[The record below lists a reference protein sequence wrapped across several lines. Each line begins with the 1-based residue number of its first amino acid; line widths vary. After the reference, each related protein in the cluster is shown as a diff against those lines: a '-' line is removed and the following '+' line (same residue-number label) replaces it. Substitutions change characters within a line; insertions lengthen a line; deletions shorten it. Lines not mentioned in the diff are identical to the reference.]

1 MGFSFDGVTSKSM
14 GIASRMATENRVPEL
29 KNRTISMA
37 GRDGLIDLGASL
49 SERVIEISC
58 FIPPKR
64 TAAELLECKDEI
76 VSWLSPDKG
85 VCGLK
90 LDTEPGRVYYARL
103 QEGVTFERV
112 VRLAATFDL
121 TFFCPD
127 PFGYAAEDEVFTV
140 TAVGS
145 HTVRRRLG
153 NLYSNPVYRL
163 KGILASGAGRS
174 ISITT
179 NGMELKISNAVYAVL
194 SASET
199 LVIDTA
205 KMTAWVEDVE
215 GNTLRN
221 ALPYISE
228 LNFPTLDA
236 GLNTVE
242 VAVSNAT
249 FTELEIQAKSR
260 WR

>member
-1 MGFSFDGVTSKSM
+1 MGFSFDGITSKSM
-14 GIASRMATENRVPEL
+14 GIASRMAEEKRVPEL
-29 KNRTISMA
+29 KNHTIQVA
-37 GRDGLIDLGASL
+37 GRDGVLDLGSSL
-49 SERVIEISC
+49 SERVIGISC

-64 TAAELLECKDEI
+64 TMAGLLKCKDDI

-85 VCGLK
+85 VCALM

-103 QEGVTFERV
+103 QEGVAFERV

-127 PFGYAAEDEVFTV
+127 PYGYAAEDEVFSI
-140 TAVGS
+140 TAQGNHVVNR
-145 HTVRRRLG
+145 TLG

-163 KGILASGAGRS
+163 KGILASGAGRY
-174 ISITT
+174 ISIIT
-179 NGMELKISNAVYAVL
+179 NGVELRIANAVL

-199 LVIDTA
+199 LVVDTA
-205 KMTAWVEDVE
+205 KMTAWVEDAD

-242 VAVSNAT
+242 VAASNAT

>member
-1 MGFSFDGVTSKSM
+1 MGFSFDGISSKSM
-14 GIASRMATENRVPEL
+14 GIASRMTTENRVPEL

-37 GRDGLIDLGASL
+37 SRDGLLDLGASL
-49 SERVIEISC
+49 SERVVGISC

-64 TAAELLECKDEI
+64 TAAELLECKDGI

-85 VCGLK
+85 LCALV

-103 QEGVTFERV
+103 QEGVAFEKV
-112 VRLAATFDL
+112 VRFSATFDL
-121 TFFCPD
+121 AFFCPD
-127 PFGYAAEDEVFTV
+127 PFGYAAEDEVFTI
-140 TAVGS
+140 TAAGS
-145 HTVRRRLG
+145 HAVRRRLG

-163 KGILASGAGRS
+163 KGVLTSGAGRY

-179 NGMELKISNAVYAVL
+179 NGMELKIANAVL

-199 LVIDTA
+199 LVVDTE
-205 KMTAWVEDVE
+205 KMTAWVEDAE

-221 ALPYISE
+221 ALPYIDE

-242 VAVSNAT
+242 VAVSNAA

>member
-14 GIASRMATENRVPEL
+14 GIASRMTKENRVPEL
-29 KNRTISMA
+29 KNRTIQMA
-37 GRDGLIDLGASL
+37 GRDGLVDLGASL
-49 SERVIEISC
+49 SERGIEISC

-64 TAAELLECKDEI
+64 TMAELLQCKDDI

-85 VCGLK
+85 VCELM

-103 QEGVTFERV
+103 QSGVTFERV

-121 TFFCPD
+121 AFFCPD
-127 PFGYAAEDEVFTV
+127 PFGYAAEDEVFTI
-140 TAVGS
+140 TAEGS
-145 HTVRRRLG
+145 HVVNRTLG
-153 NLYSNPVYRL
+153 NLHSNPVYWL
-163 KGILASGAGRS
+163 KGVLASGAGRS

-179 NGMELKISNAVYAVL
+179 NGVELKIANATL
-194 SASET
+194 SGNET
-199 LVIDTA
+199 LVVDTA
-205 KMTAWVEDVE
+205 KMTAWVEDAD

-221 ALPYISE
+221 ALPYIGE

-236 GLNTVE
+236 GLNMVE
-242 VAVSNAT
+242 VEAEGAT

>member
-1 MGFSFDGVTSKSM
+1 MGFSFDGITSKSM
-14 GIASRMATENRVPEL
+14 GIASRMDKENRVPDL
-29 KNRTISMA
+29 QNRTISMA
-37 GRDGLIDLGASL
+37 GRDGVLDLGSSL

-58 FIPPKR
+58 LIPPKR
-64 TAAELLECKDEI
+64 TMAELLRCKDNI

-85 VCGLK
+85 VCALT

-103 QEGVTFERV
+103 QSGVTFERV

-127 PFGYAAEDEVFTV
+127 PFGYAAEDEVFSI
-140 TAVGS
+140 TATGS
-145 HTVRRRLG
+145 HVVNRTLG
-153 NLYSNPVYRL
+153 NIYSNPVYRL
-163 KGILASGAGRS
+163 KGVLTSGSSRY

-179 NGMELKISNAVYAVL
+179 NGVELKISDATL
-194 SASET
+194 SGNET
-199 LVIDTA
+199 LVVDSG
-205 KMTAWVEDVE
+205 KMTAWVEDAS
-215 GNTLRN
+215 GNILRN

-228 LNFPTLDA
+228 LNFPILDA

-242 VAVSNAT
+242 VAASNAT
-249 FTELEIQAKSR
+249 FTKLEIQAKSR

>member
-14 GIASRMATENRVPEL
+14 GIASRMAEEKRVPEL
-29 KNRTISMA
+29 KNQTIQVA
-37 GRDGLIDLGASL
+37 GRDGVLDLGSSL
-49 SERVIEISC
+49 SERVIGISC

-64 TAAELLECKDEI
+64 TMAGLLKCKDDI

-85 VCGLK
+85 VCALM

-103 QEGVTFERV
+103 QEGVAFERV

-127 PFGYAAEDEVFTV
+127 PYGYAAEDEVFYF
-140 TAVGS
+140 TAQGNHVVNR
-145 HTVRRRLG
+145 TLG

-163 KGILASGAGRS
+163 KGILASGAGRY
-174 ISITT
+174 ISIIT
-179 NGMELKISNAVYAVL
+179 NGVELRIANAVL

-199 LVIDTA
+199 LVVDTA
-205 KMTAWVEDVE
+205 KMTAWVEDAD

>member
-1 MGFSFDGVTSKSM
+1 MGFSFDGITSKSM
-14 GIASRMATENRVPEL
+14 GIASRMAEEKRVPEL
-29 KNRTISMA
+29 KNHTIQVA
-37 GRDGLIDLGASL
+37 GRDGVLDLGSSL
-49 SERVIEISC
+49 SERVIGISC

-64 TAAELLECKDEI
+64 TMAGLLKCKDDI

-85 VCGLK
+85 VCALM

-127 PFGYAAEDEVFTV
+127 PYGYAAEDEVFSI
-140 TAVGS
+140 TAQGNHVVNR
-145 HTVRRRLG
+145 TLG

-163 KGILASGAGRS
+163 KGILASGAGRY
-174 ISITT
+174 ISIIT
-179 NGMELKISNAVYAVL
+179 NGVELRIANAVL

-199 LVIDTA
+199 LVVDTA
-205 KMTAWVEDVE
+205 KMTAWVEDAD

-242 VAVSNAT
+242 VAASNAT

>member
-85 VCGLK
+85 VCALM

-121 TFFCPD
+121 AFFCPERVYGKIAGNAGNPCRKLAEVVVTPLAYRRYCLD
-127 PFGYAAEDEVFTV
+127 KSFLKNIIALLKGSVSMYIIHGYNHGCAIKEMLRNTRLSSRNYQVLHVDWNPGMTKLV
-140 TAVGS
+140 TA
-145 HTVRRRLG
+145 
-153 NLYSNPVYRL
+153 
-163 KGILASGAGRS
+163 
-174 ISITT
+174 
-179 NGMELKISNAVYAVL
+179 
-194 SASET
+194 
-199 LVIDTA
+199 
-205 KMTAWVEDVE
+205 
-215 GNTLRN
+215 
-221 ALPYISE
+221 
-228 LNFPTLDA
+228 
-236 GLNTVE
+236 
-242 VAVSNAT
+242 
-249 FTELEIQAKSR
+249 
-260 WR
+260 

>member
-1 MGFSFDGVTSKSM
+1 MGFSFDGITSKSM
-14 GIASRMATENRVPEL
+14 GVASRMATENRVPEL

-37 GRDGLIDLGASL
+37 GRDGLLDLGASL

-64 TAAELLECKDEI
+64 TMAELLRCKDDI

-85 VCGLK
+85 VCALT

-103 QEGVTFERV
+103 QEGVAFERV
-112 VRLAATFDL
+112 VRLAATFGL

-127 PFGYAAEDEVFTV
+127 PFGYAAEDEVFTI
-140 TAVGS
+140 TAAGS
-145 HTVRRRLG
+145 HLIARRLG

-163 KGILASGAGRS
+163 KGILTSGAGRY

-179 NGMELKISNAVYAVL
+179 NGAELKIANAVL

-199 LVIDTA
+199 LVVDTE
-205 KMTAWVEDVE
+205 KMTAWVEDAD

-221 ALPYISE
+221 ALPYIDE

-242 VAVSNAT
+242 VAVSNAA
-249 FTELEIQAKSR
+249 FTELKIQAKSR

>member
-1 MGFSFDGVTSKSM
+1 M
-14 GIASRMATENRVPEL
+14 
-29 KNRTISMA
+29 
-37 GRDGLIDLGASL
+37 
-49 SERVIEISC
+49 IEISC
-58 FIPPKR
+58 FIPPKL
-64 TAAELLECKDEI
+64 TAAELLRCKDEI

-85 VCGLK
+85 VCELK

-103 QEGVTFERV
+103 QNGVTFERV

-121 TFFCPD
+121 AFFCPD
-127 PFGYAAEDEVFTV
+127 PFGYAVEDEVFNIT
-140 TAVGS
+140 TAGN

-163 KGILASGAGRS
+163 KGVLASGAGRY
-174 ISITT
+174 ISIAT
-179 NGMELKISNAVYAVL
+179 NGAELRIANAVL
-194 SASET
+194 SVSEI
-199 LVIDTA
+199 LVVDTA
-205 KMTAWVEDVE
+205 KMTAWVEDAE

-221 ALPYISE
+221 ALPYIGE
-228 LNFPTLDA
+228 LNFPTLEA

-242 VAVSNAT
+242 VAVSSAT

>member
-1 MGFSFDGVTSKSM
+1 MGFSFDGISSKSM
-14 GIASRMATENRVPEL
+14 GIASRMTTENRVPEL

-37 GRDGLIDLGASL
+37 GRDGLLDLGASL
-49 SERVIEISC
+49 SERVVEISC
-58 FIPPKR
+58 FIPSKG
-64 TAAELLECKDEI
+64 TMDELLRCKDDI

-85 VCGLK
+85 VCELK

-112 VRLAATFDL
+112 VRLAATFDI

-127 PFGYAAEDEVFTV
+127 PFGYAAEDEVFTI
-140 TAVGS
+140 TAAGS

-163 KGILASGAGRS
+163 KGVLASGASRY
-174 ISITT
+174 ISIAT
-179 NGMELKISNAVYAVL
+179 NGMELKIANAVL

-199 LVIDTA
+199 LVVDTE
-205 KMTAWVEDVE
+205 KMTAWVEDAD

-221 ALPYISE
+221 ALPYIDE

-242 VAVSNAT
+242 VAVSNAA

>member
-1 MGFSFDGVTSKSM
+1 MGFSFDGITSKSM
-14 GIASRMATENRVPEL
+14 GIASRMAEEKRVPEL
-29 KNRTISMA
+29 KNHTIQVA
-37 GRDGLIDLGASL
+37 GRDGALDLGSSL
-49 SERVIEISC
+49 SERIIGISC

-64 TAAELLECKDEI
+64 TMAGLLKCKDDI

-85 VCGLK
+85 VCALM

-103 QEGVTFERV
+103 QEGVAFERV

-127 PFGYAAEDEVFTV
+127 PYGYAAEDEVFSI
-140 TAVGS
+140 TAQGNHVVNR
-145 HTVRRRLG
+145 TLG

-163 KGILASGAGRS
+163 KGILASGAGRY
-174 ISITT
+174 ISIIT
-179 NGMELKISNAVYAVL
+179 NGVELRIANAVL

-199 LVIDTA
+199 LVVDTA
-205 KMTAWVEDVE
+205 KMTAWVEDAD

-242 VAVSNAT
+242 VAASNAT

>member
-37 GRDGLIDLGASL
+37 GRDGLVDLGASL

-64 TAAELLECKDEI
+64 TMAALLECKDEI
-76 VSWLSPDKG
+76 VSWLSPEKG
-85 VCGLK
+85 VCELK

-103 QEGVTFERV
+103 QSGITFERV
-112 VRLAATFDL
+112 VRLAAAFDL
-121 TFFCPD
+121 AFFCPD
-127 PFGYAAEDEVFTV
+127 PFGYAAEDEIFTI
-140 TAVGS
+140 TEAGS

-163 KGILASGAGRS
+163 KGVLASGAGRY
-174 ISITT
+174 ISIAT
-179 NGMELKISNAVYAVL
+179 NGAELRIANAVL
-194 SASET
+194 SASEI
-199 LVIDTA
+199 LVVDTA
-205 KMTAWVEDVE
+205 KMTAWVEDAE

-242 VAVSNAT
+242 VVVSNAT

>member
-14 GIASRMATENRVPEL
+14 GIASRMAEEKRVPEL
-29 KNRTISMA
+29 KNHTIQVA
-37 GRDGLIDLGASL
+37 GRDGVLDLGSSL
-49 SERVIEISC
+49 SERVIGISC

-64 TAAELLECKDEI
+64 TMAGLLKCKDDI

-85 VCGLK
+85 VCALMF
-90 LDTEPGRVYYARL
+90 DTEPGRVYYARL

-127 PFGYAAEDEVFTV
+127 PYGYAAEDEVFTI
-140 TAVGS
+140 TAQGNHVVNR
-145 HTVRRRLG
+145 TLG

-163 KGILASGAGRS
+163 KGILASGAGRY
-174 ISITT
+174 ISIIT
-179 NGMELKISNAVYAVL
+179 NGVELRIANAVL

-199 LVIDTA
+199 LVVDTA
-205 KMTAWVEDVE
+205 KMTAWVEDAD

-242 VAVSNAT
+242 VAASNAT

>member
-1 MGFSFDGVTSKSM
+1 MGFSFDGVTSRSM

-37 GRDGLIDLGASL
+37 GRDGLVDLGASL

-64 TAAELLECKDEI
+64 TMAALLECKDEI
-76 VSWLSPDKG
+76 VSWLSPEKG
-85 VCGLK
+85 VCELK

-103 QEGVTFERV
+103 QSGITFERV
-112 VRLAATFDL
+112 VRLAAAFDL
-121 TFFCPD
+121 AFFCPD
-127 PFGYAAEDEVFTV
+127 PFGYAAEDEIFTI
-140 TAVGS
+140 TEAGS

-163 KGILASGAGRS
+163 KGVLASGAGRY
-174 ISITT
+174 ISIAT
-179 NGMELKISNAVYAVL
+179 NGAELRIANAVL
-194 SASET
+194 SASEI
-199 LVIDTA
+199 LVVDTA
-205 KMTAWVEDVE
+205 KMTAWVEDAE

-221 ALPYISE
+221 ALPYIGE
-228 LNFPTLDA
+228 LNFPTLEA
-236 GLNTVE
+236 GLNMVE
-242 VAVSNAT
+242 VVVSSAT

>member
-14 GIASRMATENRVPEL
+14 GSASRMDKENRVPDL
-29 KNRTISMA
+29 QNHTISMA
-37 GRDGLIDLGASL
+37 GRDGVLDLGSSL
-49 SERVIEISC
+49 SERVIEVSC

-64 TAAELLECKDEI
+64 TMAELLRCKDNI

-85 VCGLK
+85 VCALI

-103 QEGVTFERV
+103 RSGVTFERV

-127 PFGYAAEDEVFTV
+127 PFGYAAEDEVFSI
-140 TAVGS
+140 TAAGS
-145 HTVRRRLG
+145 HVVNRTLG
-153 NLYSNPVYRL
+153 NYYSNPVYRL
-163 KGILASGAGRS
+163 NGVLASGTGRY

-179 NGMELKISNAVYAVL
+179 NGTELKIADATL

-205 KMTAWVEDVE
+205 RMTAWVENAA
-215 GNTLRN
+215 GATLRN

-249 FTELEIQAKSR
+249 FTKLEIQAKSR

>member
-14 GIASRMATENRVPEL
+14 GIASRMTTENRVPEL

-37 GRDGLIDLGASL
+37 GRDGLVDLGASL

-64 TAAELLECKDEI
+64 TAAELLACKDEI

-85 VCGLK
+85 VCELK

-121 TFFCPD
+121 AFFCPD
-127 PFGYAAEDEVFTV
+127 PFGYAVEDEVFTI
-140 TAVGS
+140 TETGS

-163 KGILASGAGRS
+163 KGILASGVGRY
-174 ISITT
+174 ISIIT
-179 NGMELKISNAVYAVL
+179 NGAELKIADATL
-194 SASET
+194 SGNET
-199 LVIDTA
+199 LVVDTA
-205 KMTAWVEDVE
+205 KMTAWVEDAD
-215 GNTLRN
+215 GNTFRN

-228 LNFPTLDA
+228 LNFPALDA

-242 VAVSNAT
+242 VVVSAAT

>member
-14 GIASRMATENRVPEL
+14 GIASRMAEEKRVPEL
-29 KNRTISMA
+29 KNHTIQVA
-37 GRDGLIDLGASL
+37 GRDGVLDLGSSL
-49 SERVIEISC
+49 SERVIGISC

-64 TAAELLECKDEI
+64 TMAGLLKCKDDI

-85 VCGLK
+85 VCALM

-103 QEGVTFERV
+103 QEGVAFERV

-127 PFGYAAEDEVFTV
+127 PYGYAAEDEVFSI
-140 TAVGS
+140 TAQGNHVVNR
-145 HTVRRRLG
+145 TLG

-163 KGILASGAGRS
+163 KGILASGAGRY

-179 NGMELKISNAVYAVL
+179 NGVELKIANATL
-194 SASET
+194 SGSET
-199 LVIDTA
+199 LVVDTA
-205 KMTAWVEDVE
+205 KMTAWVEDAD

-242 VAVSNAT
+242 VAASNAT

>member
-1 MGFSFDGVTSKSM
+1 MGFSFDGITSKSM
-14 GIASRMATENRVPEL
+14 GIASRMAEEKRVPEL
-29 KNRTISMA
+29 KNHTIQVA
-37 GRDGLIDLGASL
+37 GRDGVLDLGSSL
-49 SERVIEISC
+49 SERVIGISC

-64 TAAELLECKDEI
+64 TMAGLLKCKDDI

-85 VCGLK
+85 VCALM
-90 LDTEPGRVYYARL
+90 LDTEPGWVYYARL
-103 QEGVTFERV
+103 QEGVAFERV

-127 PFGYAAEDEVFTV
+127 PYGYAAEDEVFSI
-140 TAVGS
+140 TAQGNHVVDR
-145 HTVRRRLG
+145 TLG

-163 KGILASGAGRS
+163 KGILASGAGRY
-174 ISITT
+174 ISIIT
-179 NGMELKISNAVYAVL
+179 NGVELRIANAVL

-199 LVIDTA
+199 LVVDTA
-205 KMTAWVEDVE
+205 KMTAWVEDAD

-242 VAVSNAT
+242 VAASNAT

>member
-14 GIASRMATENRVPEL
+14 GIASRMTEENRVPEL

-85 VCGLK
+85 VCALM

-121 TFFCPD
+121 AFFCPD
-127 PFGYAAEDEVFTV
+127 PFGYAAEDEVFTI
-140 TAVGS
+140 TEAGN

-163 KGILASGAGRS
+163 KGVLASGAGRHIS
-174 ISITT
+174 IST
-179 NGMELKISNAVYAVL
+179 NGAELKIANATL
-194 SASET
+194 SEGET

-205 KMTAWVEDVE
+205 KMTAWVEDAE

-221 ALPYISE
+221 ALPYIGE
-228 LNFPTLDA
+228 LNFPTLEA

-242 VAVSNAT
+242 VAASNAA

>member
-14 GIASRMATENRVPEL
+14 GIASRMTEENRVPEL

-64 TAAELLECKDEI
+64 TMAALLECKDEI

-85 VCGLK
+85 VCELK

-103 QEGVTFERV
+103 QNGVTFERV
-112 VRLAATFDL
+112 VRLAAAFDL
-121 TFFCPD
+121 SFFCPD
-127 PFGYAAEDEVFTV
+127 PFGYAAEDEVFTI
-140 TAVGS
+140 TETGS

-163 KGILASGAGRS
+163 RGVLTSGAGRY

-179 NGMELKISNAVYAVL
+179 NGAELKIANAAL
-194 SASET
+194 SEGET

-205 KMTAWVEDVE
+205 KMTAWVEDAE

-221 ALPYISE
+221 ALPYIGE
-228 LNFPTLDA
+228 LNFPTLGA

-242 VAVSNAT
+242 VAVSNAA

>member
-1 MGFSFDGVTSKSM
+1 MGFSFDGVTSRSM
-14 GIASRMATENRVPEL
+14 GIASRMTTENRVPEL

-37 GRDGLIDLGASL
+37 GRDGLVDLGASL

-64 TAAELLECKDEI
+64 TMAALLECKDEI
-76 VSWLSPDKG
+76 VSWLSPEKG
-85 VCGLK
+85 VCELK

-103 QEGVTFERV
+103 QSGITFERV
-112 VRLAATFDL
+112 VRLAAAFDL
-121 TFFCPD
+121 AFFCPD
-127 PFGYAAEDEVFTV
+127 PFGYAAEDEIFTI
-140 TAVGS
+140 TEAGS

-163 KGILASGAGRS
+163 KGVLASGAGRY
-174 ISITT
+174 ISIAT
-179 NGMELKISNAVYAVL
+179 NGAELRIANAVL
-194 SASET
+194 SASEI
-199 LVIDTA
+199 LVVDTA
-205 KMTAWVEDVE
+205 KMTAWVEDAE

-221 ALPYISE
+221 ALPYIGE
-228 LNFPTLDA
+228 LNFPTLEA
-236 GLNTVE
+236 GLNMVE
-242 VAVSNAT
+242 VVVSSAT

>member
-14 GIASRMATENRVPEL
+14 GIASRMAMENRVPEL

-37 GRDGLIDLGASL
+37 GRDGLVDLGASL

-85 VCGLK
+85 VCELK

-112 VRLAATFDL
+112 VRLAAMFDL
-121 TFFCPD
+121 AFFCPD

-163 KGILASGAGRS
+163 KGILASGAGRY

-179 NGMELKISNAVYAVL
+179 NGMELKIADATL
-194 SASET
+194 SGNET
-199 LVIDTA
+199 LVVDTT
-205 KMTAWVEDVE
+205 KMTAE

>member
-1 MGFSFDGVTSKSM
+1 MGFSFDGITSKSM
-14 GIASRMATENRVPEL
+14 GIASRMAEEKRVPEL
-29 KNRTISMA
+29 KNHTIQVA
-37 GRDGLIDLGASL
+37 GRDGVLDMGSSL
-49 SERVIEISC
+49 SERVIGISC

-64 TAAELLECKDEI
+64 TMAGLLKCKDDI

-85 VCGLK
+85 VCALM

-103 QEGVTFERV
+103 QEGVAFERV

-127 PFGYAAEDEVFTV
+127 PYGYAAEDEVFSI
-140 TAVGS
+140 TAQGNHVVNR
-145 HTVRRRLG
+145 TLG

-163 KGILASGAGRS
+163 KGILASGAGRY
-174 ISITT
+174 ISIIT
-179 NGMELKISNAVYAVL
+179 NGVELRIANATL
-194 SASET
+194 SGSET
-199 LVIDTA
+199 LVVDTA
-205 KMTAWVEDVE
+205 KMTAWVEDAD

-242 VAVSNAT
+242 VAASNAM
-249 FTELEIQAKSR
+249 FTELEIQTKSR

>member
-64 TAAELLECKDEI
+64 TMAGLLQCKDDI

-85 VCGLK
+85 VCELK

-103 QEGVTFERV
+103 QNGVAFERM

-121 TFFCPD
+121 AFFCPD
-127 PFGYAAEDEVFTV
+127 PFGYAAEDEVFTISE
-140 TAVGS
+140 AGS

-163 KGILASGAGRS
+163 KGILASGAGRY

-179 NGMELKISNAVYAVL
+179 NGMELKISNAVL

-199 LVIDTA
+199 LVVDTA
-205 KMTAWVEDVE
+205 KMTAWVEDAV

-242 VAVSNAT
+242 VAASNAT
-249 FTELEIQAKSR
+249 FTELEIQAKSC

>member
-1 MGFSFDGVTSKSM
+1 MGFSFDGVMSKSM

-29 KNRTISMA
+29 KNRTISMS

-58 FIPPKR
+58 FIPPKQ
-64 TAAELLECKDEI
+64 TAAELLQCKDEI

-85 VCGLK
+85 VCELK
-90 LDTEPGRVYYARL
+90 LDTELGRVYYARL

-127 PFGYAAEDEVFTV
+127 PFGYAVEDEVFHIQET
-140 TAVGS
+140 GS

-163 KGILASGAGRS
+163 KGILASGAGRYIS
-174 ISITT
+174 IST
-179 NGMELKISNAVYAVL
+179 NGAELKISSATL
-194 SASET
+194 SEGET
-199 LVIDTA
+199 LVVDTA
-205 KMTAWVEDVE
+205 KMTAWVEDSE

-221 ALPYISE
+221 ALPYIGE
-228 LNFPTLDA
+228 LNFPTLEA

>member
-37 GRDGLIDLGASL
+37 GRDGLVDLGASL

-112 VRLAATFDL
+112 ARLAATFDL

-127 PFGYAAEDEVFTV
+127 PFGYAAEDEVFHIQE
-140 TAVGS
+140 AGS

-163 KGILASGAGRS
+163 KGILASGAGRY

-179 NGMELKISNAVYAVL
+179 NGMELKIADATL
-194 SASET
+194 SGNDT
-199 LVIDTA
+199 LVVDTA
-205 KMTAWVEDVE
+205 KMTAWVEDAE

-221 ALPYISE
+221 ALPYIAD
-228 LNFPTLDA
+228 LNFPTLEA

-242 VAVSNAT
+242 VAVSNAA